1 LFAAELPLD
10 KTQAEL
16 VKKALESATGEAL
29 MKESLEKSGISSV
42 QVIQTR
48 FVGPEKDGVLDVT
61 KKLDLDQLVGTETNN
76 EESSAD
82 DSGIDGTTIGII
94 VGCVAGGIAL
104 LALVITLLL
113 SYNRRSQSKD
123 KESLT
128 NQWKLEREL
137 AEAER
142 MKLDQENRPSLHG
155 SLRWTASESSGY
167 MSMSREELERKRE
180 MRKQDSLAA
189 SSRLSNPPT
198 LDQSPKPSRLE
209 SMRSALGLGKSTN
222 ASPEKDQSTISFG
235 SPTTSAADEV
245 DVESKRKWSVFKK

>member
-1 LFAAELPLD
+1 LFAAEHPLD

-61 KKLDLDQLVGTETNN
+61 KKLDLDQLVGTEASN
-76 EESSAD
+76 EESSTE

-104 LALVITLLL
+104 IALVITLLL
-113 SYNRRSQSKD
+113 SYNRRSQKKD
-123 KESLT
+123 KDSLT

-155 SLRWTASESSGY
+155 SLRWTASQSSGY
-167 MSMSREELERKRE
+167 MTMSREELDRKRE
-180 MRKQDSLAA
+180 LRKEDSLAA
-189 SSRLSNPPT
+189 SRRLSSPPS
-198 LDQSPKPSRLE
+198 LDRSPKPSRLE
-209 SMRSALGLGKSTN
+209 SMRNALGLGKSTN
-222 ASPEKDQSTISFG
+222 ASPEKDQSSITFG
-235 SPTTSAADEV
+235 SPTSAADEA
-245 DVESKRKWSVFKK
+245 DVESKRKWNVFKK